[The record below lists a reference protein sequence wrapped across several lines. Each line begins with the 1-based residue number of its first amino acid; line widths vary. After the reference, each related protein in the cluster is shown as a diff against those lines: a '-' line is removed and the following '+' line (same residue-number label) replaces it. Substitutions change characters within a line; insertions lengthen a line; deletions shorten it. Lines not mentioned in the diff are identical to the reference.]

1 MNEDSLKDFGD
12 NIELT
17 SDLHF
22 REVPGGGERERC
34 AKIFSRKNGEGKRHT
49 DWGYLVWNSPGF
61 PKRHTPR
68 QINLLF

>member
-22 REVPGGGERERC
+22 REVTGGGERERC
-34 AKIFSRKNGEGKRHT
+34 AKIF
-49 DWGYLVWNSPGF
+49 
-61 PKRHTPR
+61 
-68 QINLLF
+68 